1 MKIALIAAL
10 DENRVIGNDGGI
22 PWHIPEDLE
31 HYKNTVDD
39 RVVISGR
46 VTFEVTPGGH
56 QGRQHIVLSRD
67 ESWKS
72 GLDEVHHAQN
82 VEEAVDKAENLVSED
97 EYVYVIGGEN
107 VYRQFL
113 PMADKMVLSH
123 IEGEHTGDTY
133 YPQFSSD
140 EWEVSDISKYEKFVV
155 KEYNGKN
162 E

>member
-31 HYKNTVDD
+31 HYKNTVSD

-46 VTFEVTPGGH
+46 VTFEGIPGRY

-67 ESWKS
+67 ESWNRDI
-72 GLDEVHHAQN
+72 DEVHHAQN
-82 VEEAVDKAENLVSED
+82 VEEAVDIAENLASEE

-107 VYRQFL
+107 VYREFL

-140 EWEVSDISKYEKFVV
+140 EWEVSDVTQYEKFSV
-155 KEYNGKN
+155 KEYNRKN